1 MIRGSVYKRCQC
13 RDSAGRRVK
22 DCGRPHGS
30 WCYTF
35 DVGPREAGLQQRRQH
50 SLPRRQVV
58 RSGFASRAA
67 AEAALAGELSRL
79 ATGVWVDDRDLTLGW
94 WLQTWL
100 DLQAEAGR
108 SVKTLANYH
117 GHVRD
122 IWTPALG
129 RARLRDLRRADVVQ
143 VLMTA
148 LEPVDDCGKDGDTD
162 GAYAPHGTVPAGVA
176 AHGNVGRRV
185 RRRSVS
191 TVEGYRRTLRSALSA
206 AQRRGLIAVNPAMG
220 PIDGLHWPTPTEAVE
235 ARAWEPAQTAAFLEY
250 VTDAGGPLAG
260 LFEVAAYTGLRR
272 GELCG
277 LRWSDLDA
285 DDGGLRVRHNLVE
298 VARDRIPI
306 EQRRCVDCGREHVG
320 RFKGP
325 KSRAGRRWVPLA
337 APAGAALRGQ
347 RAKQEVERRRTYR
360 DHDLVFAAPDGD
372 PLRPNAVSAEFA
384 RLVRACG
391 LPLIRLHDL
400 RHSAC
405 SLLLAGGVPLEV
417 VQMILGHASPSVT
430 RGVYAHI
437 LRDPTAEQVN
447 HATDLIT
454 RHRPPRSPAPASSVP

>member
-1 MIRGSVYKRCQC
+1 M
-13 RDSAGRRVK
+13 
-22 DCGRPHGS
+22 
-30 WCYTF
+30 
-35 DVGPREAGLQQRRQH
+35 
-50 SLPRRQVV
+50 V
-58 RSGFASRAA
+58 RSGFASREA
-67 AEAALAGELSRL
+67 AEQALAGELSRL

-100 DLQAEAGR
+100 GLQVEAER

-117 GHVRD
+117 GHVRNV
-122 IWTPALG
+122 WTPALG
-129 RARLRDLRRADVVQ
+129 QARLRDLRRADVVQ
-143 VLMTA
+143 VLLTA
-148 LEPVDDCGKDGDTD
+148 LEPVDDGGSDGSGGVCGPLRARREGR
-162 GAYAPHGTVPAGVA
+162 
-176 AHGNVGRRV
+176 GNVGRRV
-185 RRRSVS
+185 ERRSVS

-206 AQRRGLIAVNPAMG
+206 AQRRGLITVNPAMG
-220 PIDGLHWPTPTEAVE
+220 PMDGLHGPDPTGAGE

-277 LRWSDLDA
+277 LRWSDLDT
-285 DDGGLRVRHNLVE
+285 DGRGLRVRHNLVE
-298 VARDRIPI
+298 VTRDRIPP
-306 EQRRCVDCGREHVG
+306 EQRRCVACGREHVD
-320 RFKGP
+320 RVFKGP

-337 APAGAALRGQ
+337 APAQTAVRGQ
-347 RAKQEVERRRTYR
+347 RLRQAAKRRGFYR
-360 DHDLVFAAPDGD
+360 DHDLVFVAPDGD

-405 SLLLAGGVPLEV
+405 SLMLAGGVPLEV
-417 VQMILGHASPSVT
+417 VQMILGHASPNVT
-430 RGVYAHI
+430 RRVYAHI
-437 LRDPTAEQVN
+437 LRDPTTEQVD

-454 RHRPPRSPAPASSVP
+454 RHRPPRSPVPPVDGPREQR